1 MKKLLIIFLFSLTFP
16 SYSFSEWIDIAST
29 ETGSS
34 TWYYDF
40 TRLFKNNEFVNYWE
54 LIDYTSE
61 ER

>member
-29 ETGSS
+29 ESRSS

-40 TRLFKNNEFVNYWE
+40 TRLFKNNGFVNYWE
-54 LIDYTSE
+54 LIYYTSE
-61 ER
+61 EQ